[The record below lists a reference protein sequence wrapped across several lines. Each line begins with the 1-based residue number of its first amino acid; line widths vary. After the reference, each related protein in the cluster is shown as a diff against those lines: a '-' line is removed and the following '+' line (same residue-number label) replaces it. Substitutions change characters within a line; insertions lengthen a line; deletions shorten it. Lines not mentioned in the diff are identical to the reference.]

1 MNGIER
7 RYLAEILRP
16 RETTRDLIWFAFE
29 SLKLQIGH
37 RCWYTPDFVVVAADG
52 TIECH
57 EVKATWGTGKAGW
70 EEDARV
76 KIKAAASRYPF
87 LRFTAANG
95 GNRGWNFEEIKSD
108 GAQPVEVDGEGSPK
122 KIG

>member
-7 RYLAEILRP
+7 RYLTDVLRP
-16 RETTRDLIWFAFE
+16 RELTRDLLWWAFE
-29 SLKLQIGH
+29 ALKLQLGE

-57 EVKATWGTGKAGW
+57 EVKATWSTGKAGW
-70 EEDARV
+70 EEDSRV

-87 LRFTAANG
+87 LRFVSAHG
-95 GNRGWNFEEIKSD
+95 GKTGWKFEEIGND
-108 GAQPVEVDGEGSPK
+108 GAQPLETRT
-122 KIG
+122 